1 MEVHHHSHSGRKK
14 WTHYLWEFLMLFLAV
29 FCGFLAEYQ
38 LEHTIE
44 HQREKQFIESMIED
58 LKSDTTSLN
67 KAIERSFN
75 QINGKD
81 TFIQMMDQDKW
92 TPAEVSR
99 LYDLHWNYLG
109 HSDDVLFS
117 KRTITQLFNAGGL
130 RMIRNKRA
138 SDSITLYA
146 LGIERIETKAAP
158 LNLEY
163 SKLVLNTSAS
173 IFDNRF
179 IHYVVDSGRRILPN
193 PTLLTT
199 DRKEI
204 KKFAFMLEQDKDYLG
219 SYLSYLLR
227 QKQFAAK
234 LIALL
239 KKEYHV
245 D

>member
-1 MEVHHHSHSGRKK
+1 MEVHAHTHTPRMK
-14 WTHYLWEFLMLFLAV
+14 WTHYFWEFLMLFLAV

-44 HQREKQFIESMIED
+44 HQREKQFIGSMIED
-58 LKSDTTSLN
+58 LKSDTLSLN
-67 KAIERSFN
+67 TAIQQSFN
-75 QINGKD
+75 QIRGKD
-81 TFIQMMDQDKW
+81 TFILMMDQEKW
-92 TPAEVSR
+92 TPAEVNK

-109 HSDDVLFS
+109 YTHEVFFS

-130 RMIRNKRA
+130 RMIRNKLA

-146 LGIERIETKAAP
+146 LGIERIETKTAP

-173 IFDNRF
+173 IFDNKF
-179 IHYVVDSGRRILPN
+179 IHYVIDSGRRILPD

-219 SYLSYLLR
+219 SYLSQLIR
-227 QKQFAAK
+227 QKEFAIK

-239 KKEYHV
+239 KREYRLE
-245 D
+245 

>member
-1 MEVHHHSHSGRKK
+1 MEVRHHSHTERKK
-14 WTHYLWEFLMLFLAV
+14 WTHYFWEFLMLFLAV
-29 FCGFLAEYQ
+29 FAGFLAEYQ
-38 LEHTIE
+38 LEHVIE
-44 HQREKQFIESMIED
+44 HQREKQYIGSMIED

-67 KAIERSFN
+67 TAIRDSWD
-75 QINGKD
+75 QIHGKD
-81 TFIQMMDQDKW
+81 TFILMMDQDKW
-92 TPAEVSR
+92 GPAEINK

-109 HSDDVLFS
+109 HINEVLFS

-130 RMIRNKRA
+130 RMIRKKLA

-146 LGIERIETKAAP
+146 LEAERIETKSAP
-158 LNLEY
+158 VALEY

-193 PTLLTT
+193 PTLLST
-199 DRKEI
+199 DKNEI

-219 SYLSYLLR
+219 SYLSQLSR
-227 QKQFAAK
+227 QREFARK

-239 KKEYHV
+239 KKEYHLK
-245 D
+245 